1 MASYEVTSGVTSAG
15 LILNKDTMYVSE
27 GGVADGIT
35 INSGGSLIVFSG
47 GTATNTAVNS
57 GGYVKITS
65 GGTATG
71 IIWTP
76 CEGKVDIGNGAVV
89 TFVEQI
95 SGVYYGS
102 NDQLLSHA
110 DTMNGKTFDRRSME
124 MHVMRDGT
132 VYDTTINSGGSLAI
146 YSGGK
151 AVGTTFRSYGFISV
165 YGGGT
170 ADSSTLESNGHL
182 FVHSGGAADNTTLG
196 SDGFLFVSAGGAADN
211 SEIKSGGKITVSA
224 GGKADN
230 TAVNGGDLIVSS
242 GGTADNTSVNGGN
255 LIVSSGG
262 TATNIDWTPCA
273 GIVSVENG
281 GTATFV
287 SEYSGTYYGSNGQ
300 LLSHDDM
307 MDGMEL
313 GNGGEMYAMS
323 GGTAVNT
330 MIEWQGILTIAS
342 GGKAGDTS
350 VNGGSLII
358 SNGGTAD
365 NTSVNWGTLTIS
377 SGGTAGNTTV
387 EGDGNLTVSSGGTA
401 SDIAVRGGGKLTVLA
416 GGLLNGQ
423 MTFDEGAT
431 VNMDSGS
438 ILLFD
443 LASIAPGNNAPVND
457 ISLING
463 NPNFTVMVSESQESG
478 AYRLAGNAKDFTGV
492 ITVQDTDGRI
502 IGSLSPFEIFRDGE
516 TCYTLG
522 ISDRDLVLTIGG
534 PDTTAPA
541 FSGVTA
547 DIVSSDSAF
556 QGVALTPAFRDD
568 VALKDVFYRIG
579 EDAEWS
585 VLGDE
590 GVTVTEDTT
599 VYFKAVDI
607 AGNESEVVGHTV
619 ENIPKAEQK
628 PVYVYLDFD
637 GQRTTYDNRA
647 LKLSFAVT
655 VRNSGFSDEQQQA
668 ILTGLAE
675 KYEADGVVFML
686 ERPADESIEYSTL
699 YFGKTSAF
707 DAYGEFFG
715 VAETHDGNNMSATDE
730 AFILLDRTYSTDQA
744 ISVAAQN
751 LDHLL
756 GNSCLSS
763 TANALADYAVKTV
776 MLSTEWNQHSPY
788 NNFCPI
794 DPSTKDR
801 CVTGCTNTAAAQLIY
816 YWLEKGMLDFS
827 LNLDLSDS
835 YTKNN
840 ITINAMGRNAS
851 QYGYKAYSQ
860 VNMILSECNLNDSAF
875 LSALCF
881 AAGVVQKAEY
891 GSDGTATSW
900 GTRLFTRSGFN
911 LRRIMNLYYPHV
923 KDRIDLF
930 SEDDQCL
937 TDEGFAVL
945 INELINGRPV
955 GASIQYPYGKGKER
969 DDHAVV
975 IDGYNSATNEIHV
988 NFGWGGYGEYSNS
1001 TRWYRLDEFNKEYG
1015 ISQLIIGIIPNVS
1028 PSLTVSGLSSE
1039 ADCFNSGD
1047 VITLDCTISNQ
1058 GTEKSSETV
1067 AYVYCDDTM
1076 LGSAVLDSISAGFSR
1091 SFSYMI
1097 DSSDLSPGTHEVSIK
1112 VKTGKDGSEMSSL
1125 SKIIRVYEGGVS
1137 NADDTWEQARD
1148 AGDWTGTTP
1157 EYDPDGIVGETPLT
1171 GPEYVGFYD
1180 RTDYRVITLEHDGV
1194 YTFALNG
1201 VENDLEIKLFS
1212 LTANGSL
1219 KERKSRVVSAANGSG
1234 TLADIP
1240 LLHGTYYVSVSAV
1253 NWETHGDSSYT
1264 LSVAGKGFLQGG
1276 NHDDWTDM
1284 KTRGIEGEVES
1295 IGAVTADSTSLVQNE
1310 WVGFGDEFDY
1320 RLFTLQ
1326 SPAKLS
1332 FTVTASDAVEF
1343 AVCELQEKKDKY
1355 GNVSYGIKILQS
1367 RKIKAGESV
1376 RTDGL
1381 LLPAGEDH
1389 DKYCFYVKSTNAAK
1403 GGNADY
1409 SVSLNQPGCV
1419 FFPDG
1424 DNSDDWD
1431 DMKKNGENGA
1441 VGNAGTLND
1450 ESGTVLS
1457 GWVGFGDP
1465 VDYRIFTLDSAAK
1478 LGFRLDST
1486 DAAKFTVWK
1495 LNKTDKKGAV
1505 TYSLKSLQAAR
1516 LKPNGDGFVADTSG
1530 KGLFLEAGDYCFS
1543 MESTTAKK
1551 GGNAYYNVSLLGCEF
1566 YSDGDN
1572 TDDWGDMKTAGW
1584 AGAVADLGIM
1594 DGVRLEADDTII
1606 ADEWIGFGD
1615 KVDCKKFMLAS
1626 AAELDFSF
1634 NTAGGFVKFTI
1645 CKLKETEKR
1654 DGSKS
1659 YSQVKVKTVTATA
1672 KKPTVTIDDLRLEAG
1687 DYFIKA
1693 ESTNTRKNTGYEAQI
1708 TDSEFYSD
1716 GDGGWNNALLEKNA
1730 LHKNAQYFY
1739 DNKLSVAG
1747 DIHFDKAGDCQADD
1761 IPVEYVYNEKQYG
1774 GFVGFGDEID
1784 FAKLTVAQTVDVTF
1798 SLLATNDATL
1808 EVIQVKKNGATCTKK
1823 SLQTVKYKSG
1833 GEAALSKKSVTLEFR
1848 DDVEY
1853 YVSVKATNTKKAAA
1867 DPRTFYNVTYAANSH
1882 ESCALAMPE
1891 PRDSLALT
1899 DALDFGRD
1907 GTGDLA
1913 SASAS
1918 MLAELDGDSLRQNLA
1933 LLG

>member
-15 LILNKDTMYVSE
+15 LILDKDTIYMIVS
-27 GGVADGIT
+27 GGGTANDTTVNSSGTLYIFGGGTANNTTVNGGGTLYISSGGTADNT
-35 INSGGSLIVFSG
+35 TVNSGGTLYVSSG
-47 GTATNTAVNS
+47 GTATEIVENGGYVEVASDAEVTFASNTIGGLVLSNRVTTIHSGTTANSTTVNS
-57 GGYVKITS
+57 GGT
-65 GGTATG
+65 
-71 IIWTP
+71 
-76 CEGKVDIGNGAVV
+76 
-89 TFVEQI
+89 
-95 SGVYYGS
+95 
-102 NDQLLSHA
+102 L
-110 DTMNGKTFDRRSME
+110 
-124 MHVMRDGT
+124 HVFG
-132 VYDTTINSGGSLAI
+132 
-146 YSGGK
+146 
-151 AVGTTFRSYGFISV
+151 
-165 YGGGT
+165 
-170 ADSSTLESNGHL
+170 
-182 FVHSGGAADNTTLG
+182 
-196 SDGFLFVSAGGAADN
+196 
-211 SEIKSGGKITVSA
+211 
-224 GGKADN
+224 
-230 TAVNGGDLIVSS
+230 

-287 SEYSGTYYGSNGQ
+287 SEYSGIYFGSGGQ

-330 MIEWQGILTIAS
+330 IIEWQGILTIAS
-342 GGKAGDTS
+342 GGKASDTS

-365 NTSVNWGTLTIS
+365 NTSVNWGSLTIL

-387 EGDGNLTVSSGGTA
+387 EGDGNFTVSSGGTA

-443 LASIAPGNNAPVND
+443 LASIAPGDNAPVND
-457 ISLING
+457 ISLLKGDPTI
-463 NPNFTVMVSESQESG
+463 TVVVPGSQESG

-492 ITVQDTDGRI
+492 ITVQDTDGNAL
-502 IGSLSPFEIFRDGE
+502 GTLSPFEIFRDGE

-522 ISDRDLVLTIGG
+522 ISDRELVLTIGG

-547 DIVSSDSAF
+547 EIVSSGPAI
-556 QGVALTPAFRDD
+556 QGVALMPAFRDD
-568 VALKDVFYRIG
+568 MALKDIFYRIG
-579 EDAEWS
+579 EDAEWTVFS
-585 VLGDE
+585 NDL
-590 GVTVTEDTT
+590 TVTEDTT

-763 TANALADYAVKTV
+763 TANTLADYAVKTV

-911 LRRIMNLYYPHV
+911 SLRIRNLYYHYV
-923 KDRIDLF
+923 IIDPDNLF

-1157 EYDPDGIVGETPLT
+1157 EYDSDGIVGETPLT
-1171 GPEYVGFYD
+1171 GPEYVGFCD
-1180 RTDYRVITLEHDGV
+1180 RTDFREITLEHDGV

-1219 KERKSRVVSAANGSG
+1219 NERKSRVVSAANGSG

-1693 ESTNTRKNTGYEAQI
+1693 ESTNTRKNTGYEVQI